1 MIISN
6 SGKITIN
13 ISTEPQIE
21 YCINHIDVNTIIIKN
36 PSSNSGKE
44 EVIYI

>member
-1 MIISN
+1 MIIPN

-13 ISTEPQIE
+13 IQIE
-21 YCINHIDVNTIIIKN
+21 PRIEYRINHIDSNTIIIRN
-36 PSSNSGKE
+36 PSNNNGKE

>member
-1 MIISN
+1 MIIPN

-13 ISTEPQIE
+13 IQIEPKIE
-21 YCINHIDVNTIIIKN
+21 YCINHIDANTIIIRN
-36 PSSNSGKE
+36 PDNNRGKE

>member
-13 ISTEPQIE
+13 IQIEPKIE
-21 YCINHIDVNTIIIKN
+21 YCINHIESNTIIIRS
-36 PSSNSGKE
+36 PSNNEGKE
-44 EVIYI
+44 EVTCI

>member
-1 MIISN
+1 MIIPN

-13 ISTEPQIE
+13 IQIESQIE
-21 YCINHIDVNTIIIKN
+21 YCINHIDDNTIIIRN
-36 PSSNSGKE
+36 PNNNNCKE

>member
-1 MIISN
+1 MIIPN